1 MALSNAQL
9 LMLNNL
15 IYTNFCSDNKTV
27 GEIVDDIAN
36 HLQNGGSIGACEM
49 TDKEWADIVNIIK
62 KDDLLLSYTVSNYK
76 DDDSGMRAACFIDDA
91 NEPTD
96 VNVVFRGTSSDY
108 EWRDNGKGAYLPDS
122 QQQILALDY
131 VNDLPEA
138 YGDAMTVSGHSK
150 GGNKAMYVTIE
161 GNRMARCVSFDG
173 QGFSPEFIRDNKAS
187 IEKKAGSIIS
197 ISAENDFVNCL
208 LYPIAG
214 TQMYVRTDDQSNFL
228 HNHKP
233 NILLDENGNLR
244 EETDKSEIAKII
256 TDYTTY
262 MVSNLDDPE
271 RSMAIDGVIDIVVA
285 FLSSDSDEIK
295 EAFAKNI
302 IAEYIVAKNVDDYL
316 FNAIGDAYGYPAE
329 VVATYVAAYIFPVL
343 FMDDVFK
350 RQKEMI
356 DEIHSKINNFS
367 NIVVGKLNS
376 IGDKAADFGKKF
388 MNAVDMYTS
397 RISEWYNSNFNS
409 GYKAAS
415 SNPMIV
421 VDTTKLRSYADRLER
436 VNSRL
441 KSLDKRMNSLYT
453 KVDLLDV
460 WHIIKSDLMTGGSK
474 KISNC
479 AKYLDETANDFDKTE
494 RNVVGEF

>member
-15 IYTNFCSDNKTV
+15 IYTDFCSDNKTV
-27 GEIVDDIAN
+27 GEIVNDISN
-36 HLQNGGSIGACEM
+36 KLQNGGSIGACEM
-49 TDKEWADIVNIIK
+49 NDQEWADLVNIIK
-62 KDDLLLSYTVSNYK
+62 KDDLLLSYTVSNYEE
-76 DDDSGMRAACFIDDA
+76 DSSGMRAACFIDDA
-91 NEPTD
+91 NDPAD
-96 VNVVFRGTSSDY
+96 VNVVFRGTISEY
-108 EWRDNGKGAYLPDS
+108 EWVDNGKGAYLPDS
-122 QQQILALDY
+122 QQQKLALKY
-131 VNDLPEA
+131 VDKLPKE
-138 YGDAMTVSGHSK
+138 YGDAMTVTGHSK

-161 GNRMARCVSFDG
+161 GNRIARCVSFDG
-173 QGFSPEFIRDNKAS
+173 QGFSPEFIRDNKPI

-214 TQMYVRTDDQSNFL
+214 TQMYIRTEDQSNFI

-244 EETDKSEIAKII
+244 EETEKSEIAKII

-262 MVSNLDDPE
+262 MISNLDDPE
-271 RSMAIDGVIDIVVA
+271 RSMAIDGAIDIVIS
-285 FLSSDSDEIK
+285 FLASDSDEIK
-295 EAFAKNI
+295 KALIRNI
-302 IAEYIVAKNVDDYL
+302 VAEVIVAKNVDDYL
-316 FNAIGDAYGYPAE
+316 FNVIGDAYGYPAE
-329 VVATYVAAYIFPVL
+329 VVATYVAANIFPL
-343 FMDDVFK
+343 IFIDDMLK

-356 DEIHSKINNFS
+356 DDVHSRIKDFA
-367 NIVVGKLNS
+367 NIVVGKFNS
-376 IGDKAADFGKKF
+376 IGDKAADYGKKF
-388 MNAVDMYTS
+388 MNAVDVYTS
-397 RISEWYNSNFNS
+397 RVSEWFNSNFNS

-415 SNPMIV
+415 SNPIIV

-436 VNSRL
+436 VNNRL

-460 WHIIKSDLMTGGSK
+460 LTFLKADLMTGYSK